1 MAVFVKIRR
10 HRYDVHDD
18 IRKEKM
24 VDETMK
30 FLLTWVY
37 TNPFDEQ
44 IKKEEA
50 RDDRLNMM
58 A

>member
-1 MAVFVKIRR
+1 MTFMMISE
-10 HRYDVHDD
+10 
-18 IRKEKM
+18 KEKM
-24 VDETMK
+24 VEETMK